1 MSAKQVKK
9 DQSINGSNAMEPEG
23 NTMVE
28 GKEENIQTD
37 EDENVWK
44 VLTFATGIFML
55 TFALFMSARMGIY
68 QEVMY
73 AKYGKHP
80 KEALYYSHCLPLAG
94 FVLLYS
100 GMSYI
105 KTI

>member
-1 MSAKQVKK
+1 
-9 DQSINGSNAMEPEG
+9 MEPERK
-23 NTMVE
+23 TMVE
-28 GKEENIQTD
+28 GMEEHIQTE
-37 EDENVWK
+37 EDKNVWK

-100 GMSYI
+100 GMLYI
-105 KTI
+105 KNHLLNFEVLSIHYWIVG